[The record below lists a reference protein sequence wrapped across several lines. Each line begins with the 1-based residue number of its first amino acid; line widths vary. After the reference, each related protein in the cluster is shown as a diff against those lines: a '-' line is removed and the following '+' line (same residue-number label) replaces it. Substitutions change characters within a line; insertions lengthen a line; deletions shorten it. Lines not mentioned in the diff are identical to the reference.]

1 MVKLLLIADD
11 FTGALD
17 TGVQFAGQGAQTK
30 IVTGKEAEYLQ
41 LEREDADVIV
51 IDAETRHLLPDEA
64 YRVVVK
70 LAAKALKEKVPYIF
84 KKTDSALRGNI
95 GMELAALLEVSGE
108 NFLPFIPALPA
119 MNRITRKGIHYIDGV
134 PIAETVFGKDP
145 FEPVVSSHIE
155 DLFRNTKVC
164 AKVIEKGAK
173 YETDGKEP
181 VIGIFDAD
189 TTEDMKRIVEELK
202 DGGKLGF
209 IAGCAGLASV
219 LPQMLELTRGKKEK
233 PFIKKPLLAISGS
246 LNPISQRQI
255 EYGVK
260 CGFPR
265 YVIDKNQQTEEGY
278 FDTKEGQEWISSIK
292 EELCRSPLVMIDTG
306 TAEDKRLE
314 DESIRVK
321 IADIFGVVVKKL
333 VNADACN
340 TVLVTGGDTLLG
352 FVEQMGCKEINLVGE
367 IRPGTVLSS
376 MRMEQKDIWVLS
388 KSGGF
393 GDEKLLVEVAG
404 ELI

>member
-30 IVTGKEAEYLQ
+30 IVIGKEAECLQ

-51 IDAETRHLLPDEA
+51 VDAETRHLPHDEA
-64 YRVVVK
+64 YRMVVK
-70 LAAKALKEKVPYIF
+70 LAAKALKEKVPHIF

-119 MNRITRKGIHYIDGV
+119 MNRVTRKGIHYIEGV
-134 PIAETVFGKDP
+134 PIAETVFGRDP
-145 FEPVVSSHIE
+145 FEPVTSSDIK
-155 DLFRNTKVC
+155 DLFRDTKVNVQ
-164 AKVIEKGAK
+164 VIEKKMG
-173 YETDGKEP
+173 YEADSKEP
-181 VIGIFDAD
+181 TIGIFDAE
-189 TTEDMKRIVEELK
+189 TAEDIERVAGDLK
-202 DGGKLGF
+202 SQGKLRI
-209 IAGCAGLASV
+209 IAGCAGVASV
-219 LPQMLELTRGKKEK
+219 LPGLLDLTTGKNEK
-233 PFIKKPLLAISGS
+233 LLVKKPLLVVCGS

-265 YVIDKNQQTEEGY
+265 YIIDKALQTEDGY
-278 FDTKEGQEWISSIK
+278 FDTKEGQKWIASIK
-292 EELCRSPLVMIDTG
+292 EELCRSPLVMIYTG
-306 TAEDKRLE
+306 TSKDKRLE
-314 DESIRVK
+314 DESVRIK
-321 IADIFGVVVKKL
+321 IADIFGMVVKKL
-333 VNADACN
+333 VNSDACN
-340 TVLVTGGDTLLG
+340 TVLVTGGDTLFGL
-352 FVEQMGCKEINLVGE
+352 VEQMGCKEINLVGE